1 MASLYPN
8 PTPPVVNKERM
19 WMWTRALKS
28 GQYKQ
33 GQGSMRDSGG
43 GYCCLGVAMDI
54 AFANGCEVTGVEN
67 WGVTSSLPPKVAEW
81 YGLPTGDRSDPRLV
95 EVGALKSI
103 RFQRASVLN
112 DSKVP
117 FGIIADQIIYTYDL
131 NIDDES

>member
-1 MASLYPN
+1 MATLT
-8 PTPPVVNKERM
+8 PTLRPVVNKERM
-19 WMWTRALKS
+19 RMWTRALKS

-33 GQGSMRDSGG
+33 GKGSMRAYGG

-67 WGVTSSLPPKVAEW
+67 WGTTSSLPPKVAEW

-95 EVGALKSI
+95 EVGALKGI